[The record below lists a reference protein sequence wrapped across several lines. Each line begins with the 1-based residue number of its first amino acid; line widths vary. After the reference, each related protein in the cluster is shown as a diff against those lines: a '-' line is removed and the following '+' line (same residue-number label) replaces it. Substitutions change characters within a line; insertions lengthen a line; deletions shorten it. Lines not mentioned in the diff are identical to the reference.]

1 MRRSLLIL
9 VILVACGGRDDAA
22 FRDGVRHAQLL
33 LEVLQEQRAAGNLS
47 DWKTWNP
54 PVKREC
60 VSLGETPAPGCD
72 ALPDSVFHAIL
83 LPDVDRPATYYS
95 YYILW
100 IDLSKDGALK
110 KPGTTYVDV
119 NLVPIGGYEILR
131 INAAPDVELIGAT
144 SNGTADER
152 DGAYH
157 VIIHSGGTLRF
168 GCASKSAAHPFS
180 CEIDARDELGDV
192 GIVYRAADRSW
203 HVVGPARA
211 GS

>member
-1 MRRSLLIL
+1 MRLLLSIL
-9 VILVACGGRDDAA
+9 ATLVACSGRDDAA

-33 LEVLQEQRAAGNLS
+33 LKILQEQRAIGNLP
-47 DWKTWNP
+47 DWQIWDP
-54 PVKREC
+54 PTTREC
-60 VSLGETPAPGCD
+60 TTLGAALPCE
-72 ALPDSVFHAIL
+72 ALPDAVFHAVL
-83 LPDVDRPATYYS
+83 LPDVDRPLHYFRS
-95 YYILW
+95 YYTLW

-131 INAAPDVELIGAT
+131 INAAPDVELIGAA
-144 SNGTADER
+144 SDVGTADER

-168 GCASKSAAHPFS
+168 KCASKNAAHPFS
-180 CEIDARDELGDV
+180 CDARGEFGDV
-192 GIVYRAADRSW
+192 GIVYRAADRNW
-203 HVVGPARA
+203 HVVGPTHA